1 MPGGN
6 PANGA
11 LMSLEAVAA
20 ELGETRQK
28 IAKIE
33 RTAFRKIRIGL
44 LCRGVTAETLPE
56 LGVNWSDD
64 YCVVDCEDEIAC

>member
-28 IAKIE
+28 IAQIERIAFWKIE
-33 RTAFRKIRIGL
+33 LELIYLGITK
-44 LCRGVTAETLPE
+44 ETLPA
-56 LGVNWSDD
+56 LGVERTDD
-64 YCVVDCEDEIAC
+64 YSVAEFE

>member
-1 MPGGN
+1 MPGRN

-28 IAKIE
+28 IAQIE
-33 RTAFRKIRIGL
+33 RIAFRKIELAL
-44 LCRGVTAETLPE
+44 LCRGVTKETLPA
-56 LGVNWSDD
+56 LGGEWSDD
-64 YCVVDCEDEIAC
+64 YSVAEFE